1 MYLAKSLDTLVKLFF
16 RKFICTLREKCRS
29 IAKQMLLMKF
39 DCDDEIYIYICV
51 KYISFIA
58 NK

>member
-39 DCDDEIYIYICV
+39 DCDDEIYIFV
-51 KYISFIA
+51 
-58 NK
+58 

>member
-39 DCDDEIYIYICV
+39 DCDDEIYIYLCEI
-51 KYISFIA
+51 YFIYC
-58 NK
+58 K